1 VTSDSASPPAL
12 TAVVPTL
19 GRSPLLDRSLA
30 ALRAQSRLVEVVL
43 VMSGGGRIAAAT
55 RALADRVVES
65 PAPLGFAAATNRG
78 LALAGGELVAT
89 VNDDAVVAPDWAAL
103 LAAAL
108 ERDPGVAAAQ
118 GVNLLPSG
126 TCDGWGLAWS
136 RRLQAIQLGHGAEPP
151 PASAPP
157 REVFGVS
164 ATAAVYRRRAL
175 LEVALASGIFDE
187 RLDTFYED
195 VDLAGRLRGAGWR
208 AIAVPAARAAH
219 AGSSTAAAWPL
230 RRYRLLHRN
239 RWLALARLL
248 GSGFWL
254 QFPRILMRD
263 ARDSAAA
270 LSRGELGRAFA
281 AAIGWLSALARLPAF
296 ARRGPPLVPPAALAP
311 PGDAP

>member
-1 VTSDSASPPAL
+1 MTRDSSAAPAL

-19 GRSPLLDRSLA
+19 GRSPLLERSLA
-30 ALRAQSRLVEVVL
+30 ALRAQSLPVELMLVA
-43 VMSGGGRIAAAT
+43 SGGGRIAAAT
-55 RALADRVVES
+55 RALADRVLES

-89 VNDDAVVAPDWAAL
+89 VNDDAMVAPDWAAL
-103 LAAAL
+103 LVAAL
-108 ERDPGVAAAQ
+108 ERDPGAAAAQ

-126 TCDGWGLAWS
+126 ACDGWGLAWS

-151 PASAPP
+151 LRSAAP

-164 ATAAVYRRRAL
+164 ATAAVFRRRAL

-208 AIAVPAARAAH
+208 AIAVPAARVEH

-230 RRYRLLHRN
+230 RRDRLLHRN

-254 QFPRILMRD
+254 QVPRILVRD

-270 LSRGELGRAFA
+270 LAHGEPGRAFA
-281 AAIGWLSALARLPAF
+281 AAIGWLSALPRLPAF
-296 ARRGPPLVPPAALAP
+296 ARRGPPLAAPAALAASE
-311 PGDAP
+311 DAP